1 MKAVSY
7 LRVSTAAQGRSGL
20 GLEAQRAAVEEF
32 CRQRGVTLLA
42 EYIEV
47 ESGSHAERPQLAAAV
62 TLARLTGATLLIAKL
77 DRLSR
82 NAAFLLTLRDSGTE
96 FVAVD
101 MPDANSVTV
110 GIMAVIA
117 EEERRAI
124 SARTKAALGAA
135 KARGVRLGNPNGA
148 AALRRAG
155 KGTEAA
161 LEAVRGNAQR
171 RSVALAATLAE
182 IRSEGAASL
191 TAMARALNE
200 RQIRT
205 PRGGLWHA
213 TSVQRLVARLGSS

>member
-1 MKAVSY
+1 MKAVAY
-7 LRVSTAAQGRSGL
+7 YRVSTASQGRSGL
-20 GLEAQRAAVEEF
+20 GLEAQQAAVQEF
-32 CRQRGVTLLA
+32 CRQRGAALLD
-42 EYIEV
+42 EHTEI
-47 ESGSHAERPQLAAAV
+47 ESGAHADRPQLDAAV
-62 TLARLTGATLLIAKL
+62 NRARLTGATLLIAKL

-82 NAAFLLTLRDSGTE
+82 NAAFLLTLRDSGTD

-135 KARGVRLGNPNGA
+135 KARGVKLGNPNGA

-155 KGTEAA
+155 KGTTAA
-161 LEAVRGNAQR
+161 LEAVRRNAQG
-171 RSVALAATLAE
+171 RSQALTSTLAD
-182 IRSEGAASL
+182 IAAGGATSL
-191 TAMARALNE
+191 TAVARGLNE

-205 PRGGLWHA
+205 PRGGRWHA
-213 TSVQRLVARLGSS
+213 TSVRRLLARLPAS